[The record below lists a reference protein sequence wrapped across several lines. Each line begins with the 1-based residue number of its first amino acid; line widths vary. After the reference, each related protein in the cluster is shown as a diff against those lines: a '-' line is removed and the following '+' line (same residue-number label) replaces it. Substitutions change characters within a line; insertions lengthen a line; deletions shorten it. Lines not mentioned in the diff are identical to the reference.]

1 MRSALPRPL
10 AIRHA
15 AVVWLSKSPRTLTS
29 GDLVLGAV
37 MDIEDRLRALE
48 SRYRKALSAS
58 IGAKAHYLA
67 RLDQPNSTPAAI
79 RRARVQ
85 WENLDGRRREL
96 AGRMGEIED
105 AEGRMMV

>member
-1 MRSALPRPL
+1 
-10 AIRHA
+10 
-15 AVVWLSKSPRTLTS
+15 
-29 GDLVLGAV
+29 

-67 RLDQPNSTPAAI
+67 LLDEPKSTPASI
-79 RRARVQ
+79 KRARIQ
-85 WENLDGRRREL
+85 WETLDARRREL

-105 AEGRMMV
+105 AEGPIMV

>member
-1 MRSALPRPL
+1 
-10 AIRHA
+10 
-15 AVVWLSKSPRTLTS
+15 
-29 GDLVLGAV
+29 

-67 RLDQPNSTPAAI
+67 RLDEPNSTPAAI
-79 RRARVQ
+79 KRARVQ
-85 WENLDGRRREL
+85 WETIDGRRREL

-105 AEGRMMV
+105 AEGPMMV

>member
-1 MRSALPRPL
+1 
-10 AIRHA
+10 
-15 AVVWLSKSPRTLTS
+15 
-29 GDLVLGAV
+29 

-67 RLDQPNSTPAAI
+67 RLDEPNSTPAAI
-79 RRARVQ
+79 KRARVQ
-85 WENLDGRRREL
+85 WETLDGRRREL

-105 AEGRMMV
+105 AEGPMMV